1 MKKIDIM
8 RLTWQNVKVGF
19 QHKYESKDRGRMF
32 LYLFIDEDDPES
44 SKFGQR
50 WVHAGLDPIEDCQK
64 RIWSQLQTLKIK
76 AVEGKITCIGIWD
89 VEDYAIKEG
98 IHAIGKHVDDN
109 VRSIIGFHK
118 YGEWHYLPGWE
129 FKIKVNEFFAKQGQP
144 LPVAALS
151 TYQYNEADDIITQFR
166 KFDAKVIAS
175 ELCAR
180 FGKTIWAG
188 VVAVELDVELVIIA
202 SYVKTVFTSFANDFT
217 SFEQFKD
224 YVNVNCDDED
234 YKEKIKAA
242 FKDGKRVVAYFSLV
256 SGSNRQ
262 KRIDFLTNL
271 TQKKML
277 IVDEADYGAKRKNQ
291 VEMLIAKLSKIDY
304 TLLMTGT
311 DIDKATSL
319 WIDHIDYMNS
329 VTYIELLN
337 QKRETKLVA

>member
-1 MKKIDIM
+1 MRQAKHKYIKK
-8 RLTWQNVKVGF
+8 GF
-19 QHKYESKDRGRMF
+19 QHNYESKDRGRPF
-32 LYLFIDEDDPES
+32 LYLFINSDKPDEC
-44 SKFGQR
+44 KLGGR
-50 WVHAGLDPIEDCQK
+50 WVLAGLDPVEDCQK
-64 RIWSQLQTLKIK
+64 RIWSQLQTSGTD
-76 AVEGKITCIGIWD
+76 AVDGKITCIGIWD

-98 IHAIGKHVDDN
+98 INAKGKNIDDN
-109 VRSIIGFHK
+109 VRNKIGFIK
-118 YGEWHYLPGWE
+118 YSEWHYLPGWE

-144 LPVAALS
+144 LPLAALS
-151 TYQYNEADDIITQFR
+151 TSQYNEADDVITQFR

-188 VVAVELDVELVIIA
+188 VVSVELDIELVIIA
-202 SYVKTVFTSFANDFT
+202 SYVKTVFTSFADDFT

-234 YKEKIKAA
+234 YKDKIKAA

-271 TQKKML
+271 AQKKML
-277 IVDEADYGAKRKNQ
+277 IVDEADYGAKCKRQ

-304 TLLMTGT
+304 TLIMTGT